1 MKHQKVE
8 QRNECIDYFK
18 KCPVWKRV
26 FTGFRD
32 KYLSYGRFAGK
43 IVIKK
48 LSAEEIEELEGFFGQ
63 NFHGQRSVTISAE
76 KFAKALAD
84 SRFKEIQP
92 LEILTG
98 YFGMPLY
105 AKVEIKEMHEQK
117 ITEIEGEFKKI
128 FEFTPAYYQLEKF
141 KTLIRNKR
149 NDPMQQ
155 DMDDMC
161 RSMDFAEWKRWLW
174 LCAKIY
180 NELPYRYDKEMYLAF
195 FAAKITGN
203 PHAFDAETSEGKI
216 LYQII
221 EIDLESRNQQIEDSK
236 LFPAYKKQKS
246 YLLAGILI
254 NDISNYAMLYH
265 VQALKKDGTLH
276 GGIEGFFRE
285 KDILQLSLNVIARLS
300 QIRCRDNEIYIVEN
314 PSVFAMICEEKS
326 CMCMNGQ
333 PRLSCLMVLELLAKS
348 GTHVFYSGD
357 LDPEGMLIAQ
367 KLSRFYPGRF
377 TYWHMAEED
386 YKVCQSQEILS
397 ERRLKMLEKI
407 TDERLLPVVNN
418 MVRCRKAGY
427 QENLHWCSLDMQ

>member
-1 MKHQKVE
+1 
-8 QRNECIDYFK
+8 
-18 KCPVWKRV
+18 
-26 FTGFRD
+26 
-32 KYLSYGRFAGK
+32 
-43 IVIKK
+43 
-48 LSAEEIEELEGFFGQ
+48 
-63 NFHGQRSVTISAE
+63 
-76 KFAKALAD
+76 
-84 SRFKEIQP
+84 
-92 LEILTG
+92 
-98 YFGMPLY
+98 
-105 AKVEIKEMHEQK
+105 MHEQK

-149 NDPMQQ
+149 NDSMQQ

-333 PRLSCLMVLELLAKS
+333 PRLSCLMVLELLARS

>member
-1 MKHQKVE
+1 
-8 QRNECIDYFK
+8 
-18 KCPVWKRV
+18 
-26 FTGFRD
+26 
-32 KYLSYGRFAGK
+32 
-43 IVIKK
+43 
-48 LSAEEIEELEGFFGQ
+48 
-63 NFHGQRSVTISAE
+63 
-76 KFAKALAD
+76 
-84 SRFKEIQP
+84 
-92 LEILTG
+92 
-98 YFGMPLY
+98 MPLY

-117 ITEIEGEFKKI
+117 ITEIESEFKKI

-155 DMDDMC
+155 DMDDVC

-333 PRLSCLMVLELLAKS
+333 PRLSCLMVLELLARS

-367 KLSRFYPGRF
+367 KLSWFYPGRF

-386 YKVCQSQEILS
+386 YKACQSQETLS

-427 QENLHWCSLDMQ
+427 QENLHWCSMDMR

>member
-155 DMDDMC
+155 DMDDVC

-276 GGIEGFFRE
+276 EGIEGFFRE
-285 KDILQLSLNVIARLS
+285 KDILQLSLNV
-300 QIRCRDNEIYIVEN
+300 
-314 PSVFAMICEEKS
+314 
-326 CMCMNGQ
+326 MCMNGQ
-333 PRLSCLMVLELLAKS
+333 PRLSCLMVLELLARS

>member
-8 QRNECIDYFK
+8 QRNECIDYVK
-18 KCPVWKRV
+18 KGPVWKRV

-155 DMDDMC
+155 DMDDVC

-236 LFPAYKKQKS
+236 LRYTHNRFMN
-246 YLLAGILI
+246 I
-254 NDISNYAMLYH
+254 NSA
-265 VQALKKDGTLH
+265 
-276 GGIEGFFRE
+276 
-285 KDILQLSLNVIARLS
+285 
-300 QIRCRDNEIYIVEN
+300 
-314 PSVFAMICEEKS
+314 
-326 CMCMNGQ
+326 
-333 PRLSCLMVLELLAKS
+333 LMV
-348 GTHVFYSGD
+348 Y
-357 LDPEGMLIAQ
+357 
-367 KLSRFYPGRF
+367 
-377 TYWHMAEED
+377 
-386 YKVCQSQEILS
+386 
-397 ERRLKMLEKI
+397 
-407 TDERLLPVVNN
+407 
-418 MVRCRKAGY
+418 
-427 QENLHWCSLDMQ
+427 